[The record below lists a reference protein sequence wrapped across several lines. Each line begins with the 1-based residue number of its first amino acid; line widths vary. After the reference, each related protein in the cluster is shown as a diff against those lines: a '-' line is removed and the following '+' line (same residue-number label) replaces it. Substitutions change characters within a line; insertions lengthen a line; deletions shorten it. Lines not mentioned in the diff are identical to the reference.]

1 MGVDIADFAAF
12 WDGAHGQTHRALPA
26 LTGRC
31 HHVGTIGRCAEAC
44 DFRDRIKA
52 FESEKTVVLGV
63 SGDTLESHAK
73 FRAKYKLPFPLL
85 TDPDYKISTLYG
97 AFGDKK
103 LYGKSLKGVY
113 GAAPARELKRAL
125 EGEYSGPDIMQE
137 TGRYLEVR
145 MRHHINQAANRHKS
159 SYNL

>member
-1 MGVDIADFAAF
+1 MYFYPRDNTPGC
-12 WDGAHGQTHRALPA
+12 T
-26 LTGRC
+26 T
-31 HHVGTIGRCAEAC
+31 EAC

-103 LYGKSLKGVY
+103 LYGKSLKGVIRSTY
-113 GAAPARELKRAL
+113 VIGKTDSEGRCEADIPANPDNIMNLNDGTLLIGEDAGKKRHDVDML
-125 EGEYSGPDIMQE
+125 WMVKG
-137 TGRYLEVR
+137 
-145 MRHHINQAANRHKS
+145 
-159 SYNL
+159 